1 MTDLIIVGAGP
12 AGLAAAHAA
21 RARGLSVRILEARP
35 RIGGRVV
42 TRLMG
47 GHPVDMG
54 AHWLHAGPINPVVA
68 LARGQGW
75 RLKRAPVET
84 HLFVNGRRQGPAQV
98 AGYHAAFGRADQA
111 LAAMAGHPG
120 NEGDDDVAAA
130 SLPPLGPWAHPV
142 RAITGLVCGRPL
154 AEVSAR
160 DFASSEYADNLF
172 APEGFGTLLARLGR
186 DLPVALDT
194 PVAAID
200 WSGQMVRLITPR
212 GVSEALK
219 VIVTAPPVVLQAGA
233 IRFNPPLPEATQAAV
248 AAFRPAVYEHVVL
261 RWPNAPFQ
269 GADRIATLTGRRLP
283 GLGLLTRL
291 DGTALHYLELDAPL
305 SEACGPDRPA
315 KAARLARTILADQ
328 FGAHA
333 IRDLAVLAVTD
344 WQSDPL
350 ARGSWSSVPPGY
362 AAIRDVL
369 AVPVAQRLAFA
380 GEATD
385 HAQWGTVGGAW
396 MQGAQAVERLF
407 GPA

>member
-1 MTDLIIVGAGP
+1 MDLIIIGAGP

-21 RARGLSVRILEARP
+21 RARGLSVRILEART
-35 RIGGRVV
+35 RVGGRVV
-42 TRLMG
+42 TTLMG
-47 GHPVDMG
+47 GHPVDLG

-68 LARGQGW
+68 LARSKGW
-75 RLKRAPVET
+75 RLKRAPVES
-84 HLFVNGRRQGPAQV
+84 HLFVDGRRHRPAQV
-98 AGYHAAFGRADQA
+98 AGYHAAFGRADRA
-111 LAAMAGHPG
+111 LAAMAGRPDIAA
-120 NEGDDDVAAA
+120 DDDVAAA
-130 SLPPLGPWAHPV
+130 RLPPLGQWARPV
-142 RAITGLVCGRPL
+142 GAITGLVCGRPL

-186 DLPVALDT
+186 DLPVALDA
-194 PVAAID
+194 PVTAID
-200 WSGQMVRLITPR
+200 WSGQTVRLTTRR
-212 GVSEALK
+212 GVAEAVK
-219 VIVTAPPVVLQAGA
+219 VLVTAPPVVLQGGA
-233 IRFNPPLPEATQAAV
+233 IRFTPPLPEATQAAL
-248 AAFRPAVYEHVVL
+248 AAFRPALYEHVLL

-291 DGTALHYLELDAPL
+291 DGTALHYLEFDAPL
-305 SEACGPDRPA
+305 SQACGPDRTA
-315 KAARLARTILADQ
+315 KAAHLARTILAGQ
-328 FGAHA
+328 FGARA
-333 IRDLAVLAVTD
+333 LRGLAVLAATD

-350 ARGSWSSVPPGY
+350 ACGSWSSVPPGH

-369 AVPVAQRLAFA
+369 AMPVAERLAFA

-396 MQGAQAVERLF
+396 MQGTQAVGRLF